1 MTNIKPTAKNLEDVR
16 EMNLSMV
23 IKLLQKMKVCSRAEI
38 AKASGLRQST
48 ITNIINELIE
58 CGLVEETGNIEGCKG
73 RRSIG
78 ITLKGENFK
87 VLAIR
92 LSRKCFMVGCFDIN
106 GTEYDVTIRA
116 VNQDQS
122 VEEVTVE
129 MEAIAADIINRTS
142 GTILAIGIAVPGPV
156 ILSEERIAL
165 VTGKIGW
172 KNIRFRERFQ
182 QRFGIPVY
190 IEHDANAGALAE
202 WWFGHNRME
211 RGTHMYVA
219 AGQGIGAGITL
230 DGKVL
235 HGSLGVAGEIGHMS
249 INCNGPR
256 CQCGNR
262 GCLELYASVS
272 AMIRRINDG
281 IARGEITSLRVDST
295 VHQVARAMGMGDPLA
310 VKAFDETAGF
320 LGFGLSQMINLY
332 NPDVIVIGDEF
343 TVMGEKLLEIVRE
356 TVREYTL
363 PELFDNLEI
372 RFTSFE
378 RDPALIG
385 AAALA
390 VEKVLKKPT
399 AILVK

>member
-1 MTNIKPTAKNLEDVR
+1 MRAVR
-16 EMNLSMV
+16 AAV
-23 IKLLQKMKVCSRAEI
+23 V
-38 AKASGLRQST
+38 
-48 ITNIINELIE
+48 
-58 CGLVEETGNIEGCKG
+58 
-73 RRSIG
+73 G

-106 GTEYDVTIRA
+106 GKEYDITIRA

-122 VEEVTVE
+122 VEEVMR
-129 MEAIAADIINRTS
+129 MENIAGHYETYLRDHT
-142 GTILAIGIAVPGPV
+142 GVGIAVPGPV

-165 VTGKIGW
+165 VTGKVGW

-230 DGKVL
+230 DGKVM
-235 HGSLGVAGEIGHMS
+235 HGSMGVAGEIGHMS

-272 AMIRRINDG
+272 AMVKRINDG
-281 IARGEITSLRVDST
+281 IDQGGITSLRRDST
-295 VHQVARAMGMGDPLA
+295 VHQIARAMEMGDPLA
-310 VKAFDETAGF
+310 VQAFDETAEF

-343 TVMGEKLLEIVRE
+343 TLWRRQIIRKHC
-356 TVREYTL
+356 
-363 PELFDNLEI
+363 I
-372 RFTSFE
+372 RFRSC
-378 RDPALIG
+378 R
-385 AAALA
+385 
-390 VEKVLKKPT
+390 
-399 AILVK
+399 